1 MYQILNSTPVAASLR
16 NPELPE
22 VVDLI
27 VAKALNKN
35 MEERYQ
41 SARDLAQDLLD
52 CKKMLQ
58 GRAAVLAKL
67 PTEQRGE
74 PPAPG
79 ATRRQDKI
87 LPIKSA
93 TMKVADAA
101 ASKPALTLAKGFDSY
116 EATMRL
122 AAMTGMDQEL
132 TGFDSDA
139 DTEVDVASSTTPVRP
154 VLRTADPARRAE
166 ESSGGSYTWLWI
178 VSSVVALIAVALFLW
193 R

>member
-1 MYQILNSTPVAASLR
+1 M
-16 NPELPE
+16 
-22 VVDLI
+22 DLI

-41 SARDLAQDLLD
+41 SARDLAKDLQD

-58 GRAAVLAKL
+58 GRAAGSRKL
-67 PTEQRGE
+67 RR
-74 PPAPG
+74 G
-79 ATRRQDKI
+79 ATRRAARTDRHAAPGQG
-87 LPIKSA
+87 P
-93 TMKVADAA
+93 ADQVREHEGGGRAP

-122 AAMTGMDQEL
+122 AAMTGMDKEL

-139 DTEVDVASSTTPVRP
+139 DTEGDVASSHAHRFDRLSGPPIPR
-154 VLRTADPARRAE
+154 AARRKG
-166 ESSGGSYTWLWI
+166 SGGSYAWLWI
-178 VSSVVALIAVALFLW
+178 VSIVVALIAVALFVW